1 MNICKSY
8 EERETRPHLL
18 EPLGFTVTRI
28 EGICLGTKECDPC
41 SCGGDPAKCNFY
53 PEKRAAAKKNNKEEI
68 HDRTTIYY
76 AHHQWKY
83 GTKVEEYEVELIK
96 RYFPHASIFN
106 PSADLK
112 TNSIDEEE
120 IMDECLER
128 VRNSDIL
135 VFSSMNGCVGTGV
148 YHEVEEAQKEGKL
161 VLYIFQDTL
170 TTGWILAAREPFERT
185 DRLYATVSTR
195 TVMDL

>member
-8 EERETRPHLL
+8 KERETRYIDPF
-18 EPLGFTVTRI
+18 GFTVAKI
-28 EGICLGTKECDPC
+28 EGICLGTKECDGC
-41 SCGGDPAKCNFY
+41 SCCGNPAKCDFY
-53 PEKRAAAKKNNKEEI
+53 PEKRAVNENNKEETN
-68 HDRTTIYY
+68 DRTTIYY

-83 GTKVEEYEVELIK
+83 GTKIEEYEIELIK
-96 RYFPHASIFN
+96 RYFPHASICN
-106 PSADLK
+106 PSIDLK
-112 TNSIDEEE
+112 TNSRDEKE
-120 IMDECLER
+120 IMDECLEK

-135 VFSSMNGCVGTGV
+135 VFSSMNGCTGTGV

-170 TTGWILAAREPFERT
+170 TTEWILTKREPFERM
-185 DRLYATVSTR
+185 DRVYATVSTK